1 MSNQTKQ
8 TQLFNQLLLQAI
20 DDVLASMGSSTK
32 NSIYLCLS
40 NRKGINR
47 EQIPQRIN
55 DFHETLESIL
65 GEKGVMLIESRILEL
80 LEARMRVNCTV
91 KLAGASVGECVVF
104 LCQHFEN
111 ANVL

>member
-20 DDVLASMGSSTK
+20 DDVLTSIGSSTK
-32 NSIYLCLS
+32 NIIYLYLS
-40 NRKGINR
+40 NRKGISR

-55 DFHETLESIL
+55 DFHEILASIL
-65 GEKGVMLIESRILEL
+65 GEKGVMLIEGRILEL
-80 LEARMRVNCTV
+80 LEARIRVNCTV
-91 KLAGASVGECVVF
+91 KLAGASVGECVGF

-111 ANVL
+111 AEVL